1 MANRQKL
8 YARGFPAAA
17 LSHIMSDVAAFLGV
31 AMADAKATNFAEI
44 WCPVM
49 GSVTADVPQTLN
61 EFLGAPLW
69 SVL

>member
-1 MANRQKL
+1 MN
-8 YARGFPAAA
+8 
-17 LSHIMSDVAAFLGV
+17 ITSDVAAFLGV

-61 EFLGAPLW
+61 ESWARHCGPFMAPFGHAPAPTN
-69 SVL
+69 VRYRG